1 MLKEADG
8 IFRRML
14 AAPAPAAAQPAAGA
28 GGKASGGDKKG
39 GKKAAD
45 GAAAAAVAAAGK
57 FDTTAEVVKSPRWR
71 KASLL
76 VKSFLGNTLHL
87 LGASTESAMLAFVL
101 RRLRASA
108 PFLGP
113 FAKIQ
118 RRTLRAALGV
128 FGSADNAPR
137 VQVRFWFCGVGLSRE
152 GLGYLEPCETGPLQR
167 LSEA

>member
-14 AAPAPAAAQPAAGA
+14 AAPSPAPAPAAAASAANGKKGASAAG
-28 GGKASGGDKKG
+28 KKG
-39 GKKAAD
+39 GKPQPAAAD
-45 GAAAAAVAAAGK
+45 GVASAAAGSK

-137 VQVRFWFCGVGLSRE
+137 VQVGRSGAGSFGGKVGR
-152 GLGYLEPCETGPLQR
+152 PTR
-167 LSEA
+167 IHMTM